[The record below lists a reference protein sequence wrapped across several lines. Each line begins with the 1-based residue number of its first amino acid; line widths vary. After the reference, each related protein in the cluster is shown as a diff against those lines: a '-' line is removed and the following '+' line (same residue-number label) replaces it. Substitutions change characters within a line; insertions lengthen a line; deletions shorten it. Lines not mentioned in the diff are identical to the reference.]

1 MAKPSTHELGHTLSQ
16 QEKLEEEIFLGFR
29 KRSGINVNK
38 INERFGIDFD
48 TKYKNVLEKYRDFI
62 EPTSCGYTLNLKG
75 VLISN
80 LILSEFI

>member
-29 KRSGINVNK
+29 KRSGINVNRIK
-38 INERFGIDFD
+38 ERFGIDFNS
-48 TKYKNVLEKYRDFI
+48 KYKNVLEKYRDFI
-62 EPTSCGYTLNLKG
+62 EPTPSGYSLNLKG